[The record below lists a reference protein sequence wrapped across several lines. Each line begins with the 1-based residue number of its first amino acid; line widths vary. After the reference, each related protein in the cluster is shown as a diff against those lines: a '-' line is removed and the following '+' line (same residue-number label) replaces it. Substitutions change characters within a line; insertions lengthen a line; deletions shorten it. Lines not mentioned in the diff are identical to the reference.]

1 MTTTIYKLAQHG
13 DRMVDASHNQGGY
26 TRVALQWE
34 HLNDDG
40 TINDAGTA
48 LIEEKVKEDTGADE
62 IEWSK

>member
-1 MTTTIYKLAQHG
+1 MTATIYKTAQHG
-13 DRMVDASHNQGGY
+13 DRMVDASHNEGY

-40 TINDAGTA
+40 SINDAGYA
-48 LIEEKVKEDTGADE
+48 HIENEVKQDTGADE